1 MDNSSADS
9 EVQQLTKVTII
20 FGPFVCAVFM
30 IAVVSNLLL
39 LALICKAHQVSNN
52 TNIYLFSLGL
62 VYIMISFITFTLIVT
77 LAAQEWVLGKVVCSI
92 NQLVFRITVGIIT
105 CTFVVMSRDR
115 YRAVVH
121 PFSYLR
127 GKKRS
132 AIVISTIIWILS
144 LVVAL
149 PGSVFKINIIAGSSV
164 LMWKDCFF
172 GNSQYLIIQSPL
184 LIVDY
189 IYTGIVPLCS
199 AVTLYYYALIS
210 KALREISLYRRQ
222 FEISRASLRFT
233 NTSTTN
239 LKPITCSTEKQTA
252 KTLKRFILF
261 QLVSGFIALLL
272 LVLTS
277 LNLLSSVDLSVRNSI
292 YVAGLFSYL
301 LPTTNSFLFLLNKRY
316 RSRVKCLLKCR
327 VLPESTA
334 TESTKTLIKSN
345 KVYPMRANRRPQAS
359 LKAVSPS
366 VRLLMQAYPETYHEI
381 LQMRESSTTNS
392 HVQQP
397 C

>member
-9 EVQQLTKVTII
+9 EIQQLTKVTII
-20 FGPFVCAVFM
+20 FGPFVCAVFI
-30 IAVVSNLLL
+30 IAMVSNLLL

-62 VYIMISFITFTLIVT
+62 VYIMRSFITFTLIVT
-77 LAAQEWVLGKVVCSI
+77 LGAREWVLGKVVCSI
-92 NQLVFRITVGIIT
+92 NQLIFRISVGIIT
-105 CTFVVMSRDR
+105 CTIIVMSRDR
-115 YRAVVH
+115 YRAVAH

-127 GKKRS
+127 VKKRS
-132 AIVISTIIWILS
+132 AIVISTVIWILS

-149 PGSVFKINIIAGSSV
+149 PGSVFNINIIAGSSV
-164 LMWKDCFF
+164 LMWNDCFF
-172 GNSQYLIIQSPL
+172 GNSRFLLNRSLI

-199 AVTLYYYALIS
+199 AVTLYYYVLIS
-210 KALREISLYRRQ
+210 RALREISLYRRQ
-222 FEISRASLRFT
+222 FEISRASLKFISAGT
-233 NTSTTN
+233 AN

-252 KTLKRFILF
+252 KSLKRFILF
-261 QLVSGFIALLL
+261 QVVSGFIALLL

-277 LNLLSSVDLSVRNSI
+277 LNLLSSVDLAVRNSI
-292 YVAGLFSYL
+292 YVGGLFSYL

-327 VLPESTA
+327 ALPESII
-334 TESTKTLIKSN
+334 TEDTKTLIKSN

-366 VRLLMQAYPETYHEI
+366 VRLLMQTYPETYHEI
-381 LQMRESSTTNS
+381 LQMRESSSTNN
-392 HVQQP
+392 HVQHA
-397 C
+397 